1 MTHSNTSTPILE
13 DVINN
18 YLEAG
23 WPMVT
28 AMPQGKKFPPLS
40 DNTGRKVFHARQIGL
55 AGYEWDETNNLG
67 LVLAT
72 EDSAGFDLIA
82 LDVDQYNDK
91 TGADN
96 LEELE
101 EELGSLDLY
110 NVVRSTR
117 RGIDSRSAQYF
128 FKAPK
133 GYEYEG
139 KACAGVE
146 IVQAHHRFSAVYPS
160 VVDGMGYRW
169 YLGQDEAEIPNV
181 DDLPWLPEAWLDHLI
196 KGNAKDPEHKANV
209 ANFGT
214 AVTWLKARVMGGAA
228 EALEV
233 DWGQSSPRHDIMHG
247 KVRQLVCRAVFNGRP
262 GLIATLKKLQRDF
275 THQLKST
282 GDFTPGREGEFKKS
296 VVDAVGYAKGQ
307 VDIGEV
313 ADVNWRELDER
324 VGGVANCAMPDFAQ
338 WVGLGKR
345 TNIEALLSYTKNG
358 AVAETPLNYRVILEN
373 SPEYQ
378 SVCLN
383 EHSGRIEVLEPEALP
398 WTSRSTSF
406 TDHDMTLLKQII
418 GEQYGIYSDPKMKS
432 ALLMVANKRGYH
444 PIKDYFE
451 RIMWDGTPRL
461 DSLFIDLL
469 DADDNAY
476 TREASRKIFM
486 AAVARTYSDQVKF
499 DQMLVLVGKQGA
511 GKSTLLK
518 KMGKQWFTDQLSVP
532 DMKDPKKAGEQIE
545 GKLIVEVQELA
556 GLRNA
561 DAEVVK
567 SFISSESERYR
578 AAYGHNAED
587 RPRRSVL
594 FGTTN
599 ETSGF
604 LMDTTGNRRF
614 WPIHINA
621 QNARRVFALTD
632 AEVDQYWAEAVHYY
646 RQSQPLTLS
655 AEAASL
661 AESAQKDSLET
672 DERVGLV
679 ENYLNDNKL
688 KVTCGLEI
696 WIHVMHGNRDRFTGR
711 APKQMQRILQQVDG
725 WEATGKLQRLESYGR
740 QYTFRKVE

>member
-1 MTHSNTSTPILE
+1 MTHSNTSTLILE
-13 DVINN
+13 DVIHN

-72 EDSAGFDLIA
+72 EASAGFDLIA

-169 YLGQDEAEIPNV
+169 YLAQDETEIPNV

-282 GDFTPGREGEFKKS
+282 GDFTPDREGEFKKS
-296 VVDAVGYAKGQ
+296 VVSAVGYAKGQ

-338 WVGLGKR
+338 WLGLNADDTATTEAEATGEDESKPTAHGLIDLSAILNGTYEPLQPTVGQLSDGTAWLYPGEIHDIHGYSGSGKSWVGLGLAAQEIKAGNGVLWVDYEQSPAIVVGRLRDLGLTVEEISERFGYMRPESFPFTGTAAEKEYSAVLEANPFSLVVLDGVNQSFSLAGYDTHSTDDANAWHRLVPLKAAKYGAAVVQIDHTVKNKEGDVTHAYGAQAKR
-345 TNIEALLSYTKNG
+345 SNVAVSIG
-358 AVAETPLNYRVILEN
+358 AVATQQALKPGYQGKLELVIYKDRHGQLRARSQPYKNGDHIATFVMEKDNSFRFDPVNELAYSPLTKA
-373 SPEYQ
+373 
-378 SVCLN
+378 
-383 EHSGRIEVLEPEALP
+383 GVL
-398 WTSRSTSF
+398 
-406 TDHDMTLLKQII
+406 
-418 GEQYGIYSDPKMKS
+418 
-432 ALLMVANKRGYH
+432 
-444 PIKDYFE
+444 
-451 RIMWDGTPRL
+451 DGHA
-461 DSLFIDLL
+461 DLA
-469 DADDNAY
+469 ADDPRHTA
-476 TREASRKIFM
+476 KIGTLNG
-486 AAVARTYSDQVKF
+486 AIAT
-499 DQMLVLVGKQGA
+499 VLCKRNRVE
-511 GKSTLLK
+511 TLSPSEMK
-518 KMGKQWFTDQLSVP
+518 KGW
-532 DMKDPKKAGEQIE
+532 
-545 GKLIVEVQELA
+545 QELA
-556 GLRNA
+556 PVRWKEDQSTINKALTKSRRIGLA
-561 DAEVVK
+561 DASTRQDRLRLRPLVEGDSGTSSEALAVVK
-567 SFISSESERYR
+567 TLADLALDSE
-578 AAYGHNAED
+578 N
-587 RPRRSVL
+587 
-594 FGTTN
+594 
-599 ETSGF
+599 
-604 LMDTTGNRRF
+604 
-614 WPIHINA
+614 
-621 QNARRVFALTD
+621 
-632 AEVDQYWAEAVHYY
+632 
-646 RQSQPLTLS
+646 
-655 AEAASL
+655 
-661 AESAQKDSLET
+661 
-672 DERVGLV
+672 
-679 ENYLNDNKL
+679 
-688 KVTCGLEI
+688 
-696 WIHVMHGNRDRFTGR
+696 
-711 APKQMQRILQQVDG
+711 
-725 WEATGKLQRLESYGR
+725 
-740 QYTFRKVE
+740 